1 MNGTLY
7 AILEVVVFMIAATLF
22 GFLVGRSGRRR
33 ALVADPDLEYQLV
46 TALDAIRELEGE
58 RGALEEEL
66 VTTRKEAEEARREA
80 AEVEGAAEVRF
91 EAPPPDD
98 AEAMA
103 QLQSELEDA
112 TGKVARLE
120 AQLERRNR
128 RIARLEAARTDRG
141 DAPLPDTGPAGDF
154 STSAGAFADAR
165 IVFAERETGS

>member
-33 ALVADPDLEYQLV
+33 ALVTDPDLEYQLV
-46 TALDAIRELEGE
+46 TALDAIRELEEE
-58 RGALEEEL
+58 RSALDDEL
-66 VTTRKEAEEARREA
+66 TAAKKEAEEARREA
-80 AEVEGAAEVRF
+80 AEVAHAAEVRF
-91 EAPPPDD
+91 EASPPDED
-98 AEAMA
+98 EAMTR
-103 QLQSELEDA
+103 LQAELEDV

-128 RIARLEAARTDRG
+128 RIARLEAARSDRG
-141 DAPLPDTGPAGDF
+141 DAPLPDAGPAGDF

-165 IVFAERETGS
+165 IVFAERESGT